1 MLDIHALL
9 NGLAAERPVFHSEA
23 DFQFALAWRIRER
36 TGQPV
41 RLEWKPFARKGMY
54 LDLWLPQTGV
64 AVELKYVTRRF
75 DADWR
80 GESFSLRNHAAQ
92 PPRRYDFLKDL
103 ARLELVAS
111 ELPPARGG
119 IAVLVTNQPAFWKPP
134 SRSDTVDA
142 AFRLHEGRRLDAEMA
157 WSAETG
163 AKTKEGREAP
173 IFLKG
178 SYTLEWR
185 DYATLSGNAGARFR
199 YLAVAVSQ
207 EAVETLVD

>member
-54 LDLWLPQTGV
+54 LDLRLPQTGL

-75 DADWR
+75 DAVWR

-119 IAVLVTNQPAFWKPP
+119 IAVLLTNEPGYWKPP
-134 SRSDTVDA
+134 SRSDTVDT
-142 AFRLHEGRRLDAEMA
+142 AFRLHEGRRLSGEMD
-157 WSAETG
+157 WSPNTG
-163 AKTKEGREAP
+163 AKTKGGREVP
-173 IFLKG
+173 ISLES